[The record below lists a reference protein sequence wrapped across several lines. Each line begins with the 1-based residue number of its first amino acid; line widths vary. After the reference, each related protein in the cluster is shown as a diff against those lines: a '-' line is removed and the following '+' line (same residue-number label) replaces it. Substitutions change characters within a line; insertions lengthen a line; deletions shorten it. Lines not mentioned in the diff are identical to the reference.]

1 MKNLNDRWD
10 KTLEMLRE
18 EMSEPAYNAWISP
31 FYPISI
37 DENKNILYIETER
50 EYVVERLN
58 NRYLQ
63 LLEGAVNNAFDKPLS
78 VVAKVKKIVK
88 EKSVRNLK
96 KKEIIPSSADFDQ
109 EYYLNPK
116 FNFDN
121 FVVGKNNEFAYSV
134 AYAVAKDPAKNY
146 NPLFIYG
153 ASGLGKT
160 HLMHAI
166 GHYILESY
174 PEKKVLYVSS
184 EMFTNELINAIRV
197 TDSIN
202 LFQNKYRNIDV
213 LLIDDIQFLE
223 GKTATQDEFFHT
235 FNTLYDRNKQIII
248 SSDRSPQK
256 LSKLDERLTSR
267 FLWNVTVDIQPPD
280 YETRVAI
287 LRSKAE
293 MEKIEVTDEVSDV
306 INLIAEMINHNVREL
321 EGALTNTIGLSR
333 ALNKPIDM
341 NFAKIALKDIISESN
356 TKIDVDLIKKVV
368 TGYYGIT
375 IKEIDSSKRTKNITL
390 PRQIAMYLC
399 KEFTDNSLP
408 KIGKAFGGRDHTTVM
423 HAHKK
428 VMDLYK
434 TDIDITES
442 IDDIISKL
450 KNS

>member
-166 GHYILESY
+166 GHYILENY